1 MKKILIIVIGVF
13 TFVSCSK
20 QPEKEE
26 IRKEIAQYKK
36 EKNALEQKIDK
47 LNEKLADVSESGTGA
62 FQVPVFVKEVQPET
76 FRHFINANG
85 AVEAVNDAFISPETN
100 GQIKSI
106 PVEEGDRVQKGQLLV
121 RLKTTIL
128 RSNIKEVKTNLELA
142 RETFEKQK
150 RLWQDSVGSEMQYLQ
165 AKNKKETLEAKLETL
180 NAQLDMSTIEA
191 PFAGIIEEINQK
203 VGELA
208 SPGREILHLV
218 NLNELKIKA
227 NLSEKYVSNIRKGD
241 QVQVKFPALDNYS
254 VKVEISR
261 KGSIID
267 EESRTFTIEARFP
280 NPQEKIK
287 PNQVAIINVNDYTNN
302 EALVVPSEVIKQDM
316 KGDYLYVIEETN
328 GTPAASKVYVKTGR
342 SYNNQTVIRN
352 GLKPGQKV
360 ITAGYTQVSE
370 GTEVSIKDK
379 KDLVK

>member
-1 MKKILIIVIGVF
+1 
-13 TFVSCSK
+13 
-20 QPEKEE
+20 
-26 IRKEIAQYKK
+26 
-36 EKNALEQKIDK
+36 
-47 LNEKLADVSESGTGA
+47 
-62 FQVPVFVKEVQPET
+62 
-76 FRHFINANG
+76 
-85 AVEAVNDAFISPETN
+85 
-100 GQIKSI
+100 
-106 PVEEGDRVQKGQLLV
+106 
-121 RLKTTIL
+121 L

>member
-1 MKKILIIVIGVF
+1 MKKILIVLIGIL
-13 TFVSCSK
+13 TFVSCNK
-20 QPEKEE
+20 QPQKEE

-47 LNEKLADVSESGTGA
+47 LNEKLQDVSESGAGT
-62 FQVPVFVKEVQPET
+62 FQVPVFVKEMQPET

-106 PVEEGDRVQKGQLLV
+106 PVDEGDRVQKGQLLV

-128 RSNIKEVKTNLELA
+128 RSNIKEVETNLELA

-191 PFAGIIEEINQK
+191 PFAGIVEEINQK

-218 NLNELKIKA
+218 NLNDLKIKA
-227 NLSEKYVSNIRKGD
+227 SLSEKYISNIQEGD
-241 QVQVKFPALDNYS
+241 QVKVKFPALEDYTI
-254 VKVEISR
+254 KVRISR

-287 PNQVAIINVNDYTNN
+287 PNQVAIINVNDYTND
-302 EALVVPSEVIKQDM
+302 EALVVPAEVIKQDM
-316 KGDYLYVIEETN
+316 KGDYLYVIEETDGN
-328 GTPAASKVYVKTGR
+328 PVASKVYVKTGR
-342 SYNNQTVIRN
+342 SYNNRTIIKS
-352 GLKPGQKV
+352 GLEPGQKV
-360 ITAGYTQVSE
+360 VTAGYTQVSE
-370 GTEVSIKDK
+370 GTEVNIKDK
-379 KDLVK
+379 KELVK

>member
-1 MKKILIIVIGVF
+1 MKKILIIIVGIL
-13 TFVSCSK
+13 TFVSCGK
-20 QPEKEE
+20 QPQKEE

-36 EKNALEQKIDK
+36 EKNELEQKIDK
-47 LNEKLADVSESGTGA
+47 LNEKLKEVSESGTGA

-85 AVEAVNDAFISPETN
+85 AVEAVHEAYISPETN
-100 GQIKSI
+100 GQIKLI
-106 PVEEGDRVQKGQLLV
+106 PVEEGDRVQKGQMLV
-121 RLKTTIL
+121 RLKTAIL

-191 PFAGIIEEINQK
+191 PFPGIVEEINQK

-218 NLNELKIKA
+218 NLNKLKIKA
-227 NLSEKYVSNIRKGD
+227 NLSEKYISNIKEGD
-241 QVQVKFPALDNYS
+241 QVKVKFPALANYS
-254 VKVEISR
+254 VKVGISR

-267 EESRTFTIEARFP
+267 EESRTFTIEARFQ
-280 NPQEKIK
+280 NPKEKIK
-287 PNQVAIINVNDYTNN
+287 PNQVAIINVNDYTNE
-302 EALVVPSEVIKQDM
+302 EALVVPAEVIKQDM
-316 KGDYLYVIEETN
+316 KGDYLYVVEETD
-328 GTPAASKVYVKTGR
+328 GEPVASKVYVKKGR
-342 SYNNQTVIRN
+342 SYNNQTVIKE
-352 GLKPGQKV
+352 GLEPGQKV

-370 GTEVSIKDK
+370 GTEVNIKDK
-379 KDLVK
+379 KELVK